1 MNTRDTVAARIVELC
16 KERHISINRLAE
28 LSAVPPSTVKNVL
41 YGRSDNPG
49 VVTIKKICDGLD
61 ITLGEFFDTPDMNS
75 LEQEIR

>member
-49 VVTIKKICDGLD
+49 VVTIKKICDGLE
-61 ITLGEFFDTPDMNS
+61 ITLGEFFDTPAMNS
-75 LEQEIR
+75 LEQEIK

>member
-61 ITLGEFFDTPDMNS
+61 ITLGEFFDTPAMNS